1 LPVIDTHAHWTP
13 ERYRAAIAADGAWY
27 GLDETV
33 GELEHFG
40 FRMNLDERIADMDA
54 LGVDIEVIS
63 PTAGFF
69 QYDNDPATAARIAR
83 ECNDEI
89 AEVVSRAP
97 ERFVG
102 LSTLPMQDIDAAVA
116 ELRRSMEELGLK
128 GAMVADHVNRVLYDE
143 ERFVPFWTEAERL
156 GAVIFFH
163 QGQGQQRFYGGV
175 GRLHLDNS
183 IGNLADRALTFGTL
197 VSGGVLDRFPGLNL
211 LLAHAGG
218 YTVFATARM
227 DKAAGAFPLDRDD
240 SGYIA
245 PYPSKPPEYHSPASH
260 PPSAYL
266 RRFYYD
272 SCTFTPETLRFL
284 VDAVGADRVALGTDA
299 PATMVLTDGVRW
311 IESLDCLTDA
321 EKQAILVDTPAQL
334 FGL

>member
-1 LPVIDTHAHWTP
+1 MPVIDTHAHWTP
-13 ERYRAAIAADGAWY
+13 ERYRAAIAADGTWY

-40 FRMNLDERIADMDA
+40 FRMNLEERIADMDA
-54 LGVDIEVIS
+54 LGVDIQVIS

-69 QYDNDPATAARIAR
+69 QYDNDPATAAAIAR

-89 AEVVSRAP
+89 ADVVSRAP

-102 LSTLPMQDIDAAVA
+102 LATLPMQDVDAAVA
-116 ELRRSMEELGLK
+116 ELRRSKDDLGLK
-128 GAMVADHVNRVLYDE
+128 GAMVADHVNRVLYDD
-143 ERFVPFWTEAERL
+143 ERFVPFWAEAERL

-197 VSGGVLDRFPGLNL
+197 ASGGVLDRFPGLKL

-218 YTVFATARM
+218 YVAFATARM
-227 DKAAGAFPLDRDD
+227 DKAAGAFPPDRDNG
-240 SGYIA
+240 SYVA
-245 PYPSKPPEYHSPASH
+245 PYPSYPPEYESAASQ

-266 RRFYYD
+266 RRFHYD

-284 VDAVGADRVALGTDA
+284 VDTVGADRVAFGTDA

-311 IESLDCLTDA
+311 IDGLDCLTDA
-321 EKQAILVDTPAQL
+321 EKRAILADTPAQL